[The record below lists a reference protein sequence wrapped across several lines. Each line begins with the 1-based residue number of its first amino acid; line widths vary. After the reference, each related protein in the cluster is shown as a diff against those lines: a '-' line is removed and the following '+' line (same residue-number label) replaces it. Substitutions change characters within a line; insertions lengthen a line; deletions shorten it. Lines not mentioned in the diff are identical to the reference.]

1 MRDTAATLHRAQTV
15 QGEGKSTRRALLVVT
30 ETSPVD
36 KLWQTLLEQ
45 LADAHAEVVAV
56 FVSDDC
62 WTRAAS
68 LPFTR
73 EISRLSGGS
82 EVFTVRRAEQI
93 IGDMVARMQQRIRQL
108 AADRQLQLVFEILR
122 AQEPNRIQEFVRI
135 EYDVL
140 IGPADLRHWPEFAE
154 LARAERRVV
163 LVNDEEPACPT
174 GQ

>member
-1 MRDTAATLHRAQTV
+1 MQAE
-15 QGEGKSTRRALLVVT
+15 QGSKRRALLVVT

-45 LADAHAEVVAV
+45 LADAQAEVVAV
-56 FVSDDC
+56 FVSDDR

-82 EVFTVRRAEQI
+82 EVFTARRAAQVS
-93 IGDMVARMQQRIRQL
+93 GDTAERAQQRIRQL
-108 AADRQLQLVFEILR
+108 AAGRQMQLVFEILH
-122 AQEPNRIQEFVRI
+122 AQEPYRVREFVRI

-140 IGPADLRHWPEFAE
+140 IAPSALRHWPDFAD
-154 LARAERRVV
+154 LACAERRVV
-163 LVNDEEPACPT
+163 LVDDEEPACPT
-174 GQ
+174 GQQ